1 MRRLGIKGIVTLLI
15 LICAACICGGCSS
28 NVDFQDPLVERCV
41 REALGKGEKDPVTKK
56 ECADL
61 KELKID
67 CDKDQTLIWDN
78 VRLSYLRGNYVDLS
92 DLKYLTGLTSLEI
105 NNNPAYDMLANLDA
119 VTNCKKL
126 NKLSFNDNSSETST

>member
-1 MRRLGIKGIVTLLI
+1 MRRLGIKGIVALLI

-41 REALGKGEKDPVTKK
+41 REALGKVEKDPVTKK

-67 CDKDQTLIWDN
+67 CDKGQTLIWDN

-126 NKLSFNDNSSETST
+126 NKLSFNDN

>member
-41 REALGKGEKDPVTKK
+41 REALGKVEKDPVTKK

-67 CDKDQTLIWDN
+67 CDK
-78 VRLSYLRGNYVDLS
+78 G
-92 DLKYLTGLTSLEI
+92 
-105 NNNPAYDMLANLDA
+105 
-119 VTNCKKL
+119 
-126 NKLSFNDNSSETST
+126 